1 MAQTNNK
8 QNSIITKNISIE
20 IITPVIAPALSPNKA
35 MKKLQLQDLKKCYP
49 EEMHELIEHVDR
61 AFDRDALCNAIIPA
75 FTITGAIR
83 NQYPQYQNA
92 VVSGIII
99 VDKNYIRIGTRK
111 VVNSLTNYE
120 YLVPGTKVNSI
131 LTFNQEIKLPIIL
144 RIGAK
149 KNKGFGIIK
158 LSEA

>member
-8 QNSIITKNISIE
+8 QNNNFTKNIIIE
-20 IITPVIAPALSPNKA
+20 ILTPVIAPSLSPNKA

-49 EEMHELIEHVDR
+49 EEFHELIDHVDR
-61 AFDRDALCNAIIPA
+61 AFDRDALCNIIIPS
-75 FTITGAIR
+75 FTITGALR
-83 NQYPQYQNA
+83 TQYPQYQNA
-92 VVSGIII
+92 VVSGIITFPKDY
-99 VDKNYIRIGTRK
+99 VRIGTRK

-120 YLVPGTKVNSI
+120 YLIAGSKTNTTLI
-131 LTFNQEIKLPIIL
+131 FNQEIKLPIL
-144 RIGAK
+144 LKIGAK